1 MQCNLGMGISVK
13 MISLVFFLGAVL
25 LFQIVT
31 FSQIAVAQSAN
42 EDIQMPSWFKNNAKW
57 WEEGRISDT
66 EILNAIENLLNKG
79 IIKIDLDNIDGV
91 TKAKSD
97 SSILPFA
104 EDIGIPSYVKNIFV
118 FWHQGLV
125 SDLEVSNAIKYL
137 VEEKIINTPFSVLK
151 QPRPLAVIIDQLHDT
166 IPNVYFQE
174 KATQYLELAGYEVDI
189 TTTQDI
195 TVDFY
200 KNLPSMNYKYIVI
213 RTHGLEDPK
222 YNNGTFLFT
231 GEKYTVNKYISEQLS
246 GQIGKGAPIYE
257 LERSQ
262 IKEEELDLDERMY
275 FLVGSKL
282 VDELMVGKFPD
293 SIILIGGC
301 ESVRNKDLAKSLI
314 LRGASE
320 IVGWDRTIGSIE
332 NDRIMLAFLEKTL
345 VDKEKI
351 QDAVIEIN
359 DKYSSELQFSSE
371 LNYVY
376 RT

>member
-91 TKAKSD
+91 TTAKSD
-97 SSILPFA
+97 SSILPFT

-213 RTHGLEDPK
+213 RTHGLEDTE
-222 YNNGTFLFT
+222 NNKATYLFT
-231 GEKYTVNKYISEQLS
+231 GEKYDINKYISEQLS
-246 GQIGKGAPIYE
+246 GQLGKGAPIYE
-257 LERSQ
+257 QERYLIEDDINALEES
-262 IKEEELDLDERMY
+262 MY
-275 FLVGSKL
+275 FLVGSKW
-282 VDELMVGKFPD
+282 VDELMVGDFPD
-293 SIILIGGC
+293 SVILIGGC
-301 ESVRNKDLAKSLI
+301 ESLRNKDLATSLI
-314 LRGASE
+314 MRGASE
-320 IVGWDRTIGSIE
+320 VIGWDRTIGSIE

-345 VDKEKI
+345 VDNEKI
-351 QDAVIEIN
+351 EDVVFDLNTEF
-359 DKYSSELQFSSE
+359 SSELQFSSE
-371 LNYVY
+371 LRHAH